1 MNQDSHPSDDDT
13 PRHRRK
19 NRERRPDREGPT
31 APMAADAL
39 HRFRRLL
46 AELIAQRI
54 VAARAAQPA
63 SEDGD
68 QP

>member
-1 MNQDSHPSDDDT
+1 MTQDSHASDDNT
-13 PRHRRK
+13 PRRRKK
-19 NRERRPDREGPT
+19 NRERRPNGQ
-31 APMAADAL
+31 APKALTDADAL

>member
-1 MNQDSHPSDDDT
+1 MTQDSHASDDNT
-13 PRHRRK
+13 PRHRNK
-19 NRERRPDREGPT
+19 NRKRRPNGG
-31 APMAADAL
+31 APKALAGADAL

-46 AELIAQRI
+46 AELLAQRI